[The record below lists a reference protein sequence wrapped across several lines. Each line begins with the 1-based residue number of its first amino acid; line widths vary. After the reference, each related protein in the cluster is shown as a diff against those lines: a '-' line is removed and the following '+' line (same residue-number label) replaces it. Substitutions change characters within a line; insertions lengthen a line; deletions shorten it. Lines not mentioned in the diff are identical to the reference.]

1 LAQAVYVCRDEAV
14 AGGGHEIT
22 RWRRASFRTP
32 QLNSFTTR
40 PATPASHIA
49 SGHQGSAPLY
59 SRDSRAPAPHR
70 NSHNDSRSNTA
81 DSWHAPA
88 ASTAFVRRCGP
99 SSTASTVLRHTQ
111 PAAPTAEHAGC
122 SVHGSRRSRQRHARP
137 RLLLQALLRQAGGGG
152 GAEGGAHAHTTMSG
166 NAALCPAPSSNTTVV
181 HCTRRN
187 TPSKPPRLAL
197 CLGSGSSLGV
207 ASHARTHA
215 RTHTHTCLQRL
226 TSSGPSASSLL
237 NTGSSA
243 AASPVVYSCSTR
255 FFRYSMSTCG
265 AFQYVCVRVCGACA
279 CARAAHVTLLGGR
292 RRQTQHT
299 TNTHTH
305 TLS

>member
-152 GAEGGAHAHTTMSG
+152 GQRGEHTRTQPCQEMPRCALPPAATQLSCTARGATHRP
-166 NAALCPAPSSNTTVV
+166 NPRVWRCALAVD
-181 HCTRRN
+181 
-187 TPSKPPRLAL
+187 RLWAL
-197 CLGSGSSLGV
+197 LRT
-207 ASHARTHA
+207 HARTHA
-215 RTHTHTCLQRL
+215 RTHIPAC
-226 TSSGPSASSLL
+226 SA
-237 NTGSSA
+237 
-243 AASPVVYSCSTR
+243 
-255 FFRYSMSTCG
+255 
-265 AFQYVCVRVCGACA
+265 
-279 CARAAHVTLLGGR
+279 
-292 RRQTQHT
+292 
-299 TNTHTH
+299 
-305 TLS
+305 